1 MNVDCS
7 KTNKHVSL
15 REGNHSTSN
24 SYFTIRKLRERLC
37 NTRQT
42 HGLWSRVHNMTTVI
56 IFKEK
61 IIVYF
66 PQNMLLTLK
75 DEI

>member
-1 MNVDCS
+1 MDCS
-7 KTNKHVSL
+7 KTNKHVPL
-15 REGNHSTSN
+15 REGNHFTSN
-24 SYFTIRKLRERLC
+24 SSFTIRKLRERLC

-61 IIVYF
+61 NNCVFSPKHAVDHKI
-66 PQNMLLTLK
+66 
-75 DEI
+75 